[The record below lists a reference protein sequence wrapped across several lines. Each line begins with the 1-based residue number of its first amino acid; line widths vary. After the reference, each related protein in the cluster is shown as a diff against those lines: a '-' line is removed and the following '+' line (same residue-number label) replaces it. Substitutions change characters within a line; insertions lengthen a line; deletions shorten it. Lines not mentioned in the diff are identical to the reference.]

1 MGNSVINRGHT
12 SLFYRTAKIS
22 EQAYPLL
29 CDCLIAFC
37 QIHRLSIEPYSIST
51 QLSSYLICF
60 KVSSILSIGGCLI
73 LNFIAF
79 FGTWVWIVNCEP

>member
-29 CDCLIAFC
+29 SM
-37 QIHRLSIEPYSIST
+37 RLSYCL
-51 QLSSYLICF
+51 LSNSLIINRALQYLYPAVF
-60 KVSSILSIGGCLI
+60 VFDLL
-73 LNFIAF
+73 
-79 FGTWVWIVNCEP
+79 